1 MPVPGKDDN
10 TEKIEPQNA
19 KPKKPGIT
27 ALSFLNG
34 DLLLGAHFSIS
45 GGLHNAF
52 HEAET
57 HDCNVMQIFTKNAM
71 NWREREL
78 SAREIRKF
86 DAERERT
93 GIRII
98 AAHASYLINIA
109 GNETEKI
116 TQSMAALKQEL
127 MRCDRLGLPLLVL
140 HPGSHMGDGI
150 SAGIQRIV
158 DRLNQLFSEIPENR
172 TRLLLETTAGQG
184 TGIGHTFEQLGAVID
199 GIADPSRI
207 GVCMDTCHIFAA
219 GYDISTS
226 CGYRET
232 MAKFSD
238 GIGMER
244 LYLIHLND
252 SKREA
257 GSRVDRH
264 AHIGEGEIGINAFK
278 WIINDFRFA
287 TIPKIIETPKK
298 KNFKDADMLN
308 LKRLRDL
315 RYD

>member
-1 MPVPGKDDN
+1 MTSTADD
-10 TEKIEPQNA
+10 
-19 KPKKPGIT
+19 
-27 ALSFLNG
+27 
-34 DLLLGAHFSIS
+34 DLLLGAHFSIA

-52 HEAET
+52 GEAEA
-57 HDCNVMQIFTKNAM
+57 HDCNVFQIFTRNAAA
-71 NWREREL
+71 WREREL

-109 GNETEKI
+109 GGEEKK
-116 TQSMAALKQEL
+116 TALSMEALKQEL
-127 MRCDRLGLPLLVL
+127 IRCDLLDLPFLVL
-140 HPGSHMGDGI
+140 HPGAHMGDGI
-150 SAGIQRIV
+150 SAGIQRTA
-158 DRLNQLFSEIPENR
+158 DRLNQVFAEIPENR

-184 TGIGHTFEQLGAVID
+184 TGIGHAFEQLAAVIEK
-199 GIADPSRI
+199 IPAPSRI

-219 GYDISTS
+219 GYDLSTS
-226 CGYRET
+226 RGYRET
-232 MAKFSD
+232 MTKFSD
-238 GIGMER
+238 VIGMER

-252 SKREA
+252 SKREP

-278 WIINDFRFA
+278 WLINDFRFA

-298 KNFKDADMLN
+298 KNFKDADRIN
-308 LKRLRDL
+308 LQRLRDL